1 MEQQDK
7 RTPLSQLM
15 ADAIQQ
21 VKLMADADTIIGT
34 PIQAEGVTLI
44 PVSRMSIGVGTGGTE
59 FSTKKQQA
67 GGDNAFGGG
76 GAASAKLEPVAF
88 LIIRGD
94 SVRLLPVAPG
104 PISTVD
110 RIVDAV
116 PEVVDKVTEFI
127 EKQQVKKAQEDE
139 LG

>member
-59 FSTKKQQA
+59 FSTKKQQPGA
-67 GGDNAFGGG
+67 DNAFGGG

-88 LIIRGD
+88 LVIRDGN
-94 SVRLLPVAPG
+94 VKLLPVFPAPA
-104 PISTVD
+104 TTLD
-110 RIVDAV
+110 RVIDTV
-116 PEVVDKVTEFI
+116 PEVVDKVTDFLAQQKEKSEF
-127 EKQQVKKAQEDE
+127 EGE
-139 LG
+139 

>member
-15 ADAIQQ
+15 ADAIRQ

-59 FSTKKQQA
+59 CSTKKQQA

-88 LIIRGD
+88 LVIRDGN
-94 SVRLLPVAPG
+94 VKLLPVFPAPA
-104 PISTVD
+104 TTLD
-110 RIVDAV
+110 RVIDTV
-116 PEVVDKVTEFI
+116 PEVVDKVTDFLAQQKEKSEF
-127 EKQQVKKAQEDE
+127 EGE
-139 LG
+139 

>member
-15 ADAIQQ
+15 ADAIRQ
-21 VKLMADADTIIGT
+21 VKLMADADTVVGT

-88 LIIRGD
+88 LVIRDGN
-94 SVRLLPVAPG
+94 VKLLPVFPAPA
-104 PISTVD
+104 TTLD
-110 RIVDAV
+110 RVIDTV
-116 PEVVDKVTEFI
+116 PEVVHKVTDFLAQQK
-127 EKQQVKKAQEDE
+127 EKSQFEGE
-139 LG
+139 